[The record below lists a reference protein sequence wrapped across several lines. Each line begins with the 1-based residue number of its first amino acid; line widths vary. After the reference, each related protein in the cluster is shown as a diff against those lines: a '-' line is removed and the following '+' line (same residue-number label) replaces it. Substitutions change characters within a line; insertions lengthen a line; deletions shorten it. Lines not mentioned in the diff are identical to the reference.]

1 MLFEKSIYSMAMGD
15 EMYNTKHSHL
25 KTHFETPGAAQVESL
40 NKLAIGMKRNAAAQ
54 LFYQSCGTIYI
65 CNFLSSYII

>member
-1 MLFEKSIYSMAMGD
+1 MTMVMRCI
-15 EMYNTKHSHL
+15 NTKHSHL

-65 CNFLSSYII
+65 QLPF